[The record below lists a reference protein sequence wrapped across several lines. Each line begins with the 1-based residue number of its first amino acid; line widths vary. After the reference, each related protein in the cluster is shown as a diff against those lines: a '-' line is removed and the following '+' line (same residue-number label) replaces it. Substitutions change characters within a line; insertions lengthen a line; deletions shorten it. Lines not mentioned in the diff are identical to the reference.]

1 MVVGGPACSGRQVY
15 HLPVSLYN
23 PRKRPFHSLPCVL
36 PPIKKEDEEKIV
48 ISTME
53 EVVEQ
58 YGLKLNTSPSFEHGV
73 ETLADPISRDLIFIF
88 GPHT

>member
-1 MVVGGPACSGRQVY
+1 VFLGGGGPACTGRRVY
-15 HLPVSLYN
+15 HLPVSN
-23 PRKRPFHSLPCVL
+23 PRKRPFHSLDVDPPLPCVL

-58 YGLKLNTSPSFEHGV
+58 YCMG
-73 ETLADPISRDLIFIF
+73 
-88 GPHT
+88 